1 VIRHLMMGLACVSAM
16 AAAPA
21 RAADLPAY
29 APDVSAVEIEGMS
42 PDQGAV
48 HSTEKP
54 AEQNVAAASGTEKT
68 AVKSVPSEINLSMT
82 LPSLTAN
89 ADGSRNQA
97 SASMEGEMIVVKPG
111 DVPLPRMVIELS
123 GHIIKTVNS
132 TARID
137 VTIGPSSRSFTW
149 AAKDVASGRFTL
161 LMDGQVPGGKVPS
174 SLPVSAIAM
183 VTKDPGSGAVWV
195 SLEEIKVKLTKFD
208 VADAQ

>member
-42 PDQGAV
+42 P
-48 HSTEKP
+48 
-54 AEQNVAAASGTEKT
+54 GTEKT
-68 AVKSVPSEINLSMT
+68 AVKSLPSEINLSMT